1 MSDQSRK
8 CVQLMGGPSTTHAAW
23 DIHGVDGMH
32 ATFSVIQL
40 GTARG
45 QTDPADRLGF
55 SEAGLRQPGSSR
67 FARQSPQRDQLA
79 IETQRA
85 RSQPPRGSR

>member
-1 MSDQSRK
+1 MDG
-8 CVQLMGGPSTTHAAW
+8 LSTTPAAW
-23 DIHGVDGMH
+23 DIHAAHGMH
-32 ATFSVIQL
+32 ATYSVIQL

-45 QTDPADRLGF
+45 QIDPADRLRF